1 MASVLQLFM
10 VLLEVEET
18 ERMKTPLL
26 SEAEER
32 RLVEKIQRKVEH
44 IYSQLQHHNP
54 LWVMQ
59 FVI

>member
-32 RLVEKIQRKVEH
+32 RLMEKIQRKVEH

-54 LWVMQ
+54 L
-59 FVI
+59 